1 MMSEVNEETLCAREA
16 LAGHYK
22 EVLGL
27 LGEDVER
34 EGLLKTPERVAK
46 AMQFLTKGYHEDPE
60 AVLRSAM
67 FQEEDYKQMVIV
79 KDIDSSPF
87 VSIICCL
94 SLARPT
100 WLISPRNILRA

>member
-60 AVLRSAM
+60 AELRH
-67 FQEEDYKQMVIV
+67 
-79 KDIDSSPF
+79 
-87 VSIICCL
+87 VSGRGL
-94 SLARPT
+94 QTDGYRERYRFLLP
-100 WLISPRNILRA
+100 L

>member
-34 EGLLKTPERVAK
+34 EGLLKTCSES
-46 AMQFLTKGYHEDPE
+46 D
-60 AVLRSAM
+60 AV
-67 FQEEDYKQMVIV
+67 FNQGI
-79 KDIDSSPF
+79 P
-87 VSIICCL
+87 
-94 SLARPT
+94 
-100 WLISPRNILRA
+100 

>member
-1 MMSEVNEETLCAREA
+1 MSEVNEETLRAREA

-46 AMQFLTKGYHEDPE
+46 AMPPCFRKRITN
-60 AVLRSAM
+60 RW
-67 FQEEDYKQMVIV
+67 
-79 KDIDSSPF
+79 
-87 VSIICCL
+87 L
-94 SLARPT
+94 S
-100 WLISPRNILRA
+100 

>member
-46 AMQFLTKGYHEDPE
+46 AIRRRYSVPPCFRKRITN
-60 AVLRSAM
+60 RW
-67 FQEEDYKQMVIV
+67 
-79 KDIDSSPF
+79 
-87 VSIICCL
+87 L
-94 SLARPT
+94 S
-100 WLISPRNILRA
+100 

>member
-60 AVLRSAM
+60 AFRH
-67 FQEEDYKQMVIV
+67 
-79 KDIDSSPF
+79 
-87 VSIICCL
+87 VSGRGL
-94 SLARPT
+94 QTDGYRERYRFLLP
-100 WLISPRNILRA
+100 L

>member
-1 MMSEVNEETLCAREA
+1 MSEVNEETLRAREA

-46 AMQFLTKGYHEDPE
+46 AVFNQG
-60 AVLRSAM
+60 
-67 FQEEDYKQMVIV
+67 
-79 KDIDSSPF
+79 
-87 VSIICCL
+87 
-94 SLARPT
+94 
-100 WLISPRNILRA
+100 IS

>member
-34 EGLLKTPERVAK
+34 E
-46 AMQFLTKGYHEDPE
+46 
-60 AVLRSAM
+60 VLVR
-67 FQEEDYKQMVIV
+67 
-79 KDIDSSPF
+79 
-87 VSIICCL
+87 
-94 SLARPT
+94 R
-100 WLISPRNILRA
+100 RNACGKRCSF

>member
-1 MMSEVNEETLCAREA
+1 MSEVNEETLRAREA

-27 LGEDVER
+27 LGEDAGR

-60 AVLRSAM
+60 AVLRRH
-67 FQEEDYKQMVIV
+67 
-79 KDIDSSPF
+79 
-87 VSIICCL
+87 VSGRGL
-94 SLARPT
+94 QTDGYRERYRFLLP
-100 WLISPRNILRA
+100 L